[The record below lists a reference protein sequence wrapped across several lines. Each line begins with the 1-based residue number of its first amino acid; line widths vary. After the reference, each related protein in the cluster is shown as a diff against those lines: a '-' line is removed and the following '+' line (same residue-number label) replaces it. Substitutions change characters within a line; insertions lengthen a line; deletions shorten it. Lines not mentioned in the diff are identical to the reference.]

1 MTASRTITLATAIAL
16 LVGTP
21 VSPTSGPS
29 RPVHQTDPLA
39 ARTKGQPRA
48 PVTVFEMADFQ
59 CPACRQFFLTTFPV
73 IEQDYIRTGKVRW
86 VFVNYPL
93 TRLHPNASAAAELG
107 LCAARQGRFWPMH
120 DLLYR
125 HQPDWG
131 PLTDPG
137 PYFRAL
143 GADSAGLRADTLAAC
158 LTSRATAAAVE
169 EDSAAAGRAGANAT
183 PSFYI
188 EGGLLTGAWPPA
200 DFRRVL
206 DSIYL
211 TKTAGSR

>member
-1 MTASRTITLATAIAL
+1 MGHMTASRTITLAAAIAL
-16 LVGTP
+16 WVGAAP
-21 VSPTSGPS
+21 SPP
-29 RPVHQTDPLA
+29 RRLQQTDPLA

-59 CPACRQFFLTTFPV
+59 CPACRQFFLTTIPV
-73 IEQDYIRTGKVRW
+73 IEQDYIRTGTVRW

-93 TRLHPNASAAAELG
+93 TRLHPNAMAAAELG
-107 LCAARQGRFWPMH
+107 MCAARQGRFWPMH

-125 HQPDWG
+125 HQPDWV
-131 PLTDPG
+131 PLADPG

-158 LTSRATAAAVE
+158 LASPATAAAVE
-169 EDSAAAGRAGANAT
+169 EDAAAARRAGANAT

-188 EGGLLTGAWPPA
+188 EGGLLSGAWPPA

-211 TKTAGSR
+211 AKTAGSR

>member
-1 MTASRTITLATAIAL
+1 MTASRTITLAAAIAV
-16 LVGTP
+16 LVGAL
-21 VSPTSGPS
+21 PS

-39 ARTKGQPRA
+39 ARSRGQPRA

-59 CPACRQFFLTTFPV
+59 CPACRQFFLLTLPV

-93 TRLHPNASAAAELG
+93 TRLHPNARAAAELG

-125 HQPDWG
+125 HQPDWA

-143 GADSAGLRADTLAAC
+143 GVDSAGLRADTLAAC
-158 LTSRATAAAVE
+158 LMSRATAAAVE